1 MCVCACMRA
10 CVHACVCILSSR
22 TAGILLL
29 CLHPGLHF
37 LMLAI
42 SPLIFSTLRVSPS
55 HVRQPP
61 LPPSALPCLCQKVVA
76 APPSAP
82 VPPDN
87 HTHLEYPWNP
97 VAIGSRWLAY
107 SDNKLH
113 THHLSRGGVYVTEEG
128 SYTAKVLDAV
138 EGFRRYASDV
148 YSKYWTGEQQQQ
160 QRGGDSKG
168 GSGLAEVCS
177 ASAPFS

>member
-1 MCVCACMRA
+1 MHIVFSHCRYIVVVLTSRITLLDAGNLTSYLFYIKSESLACPSTPPA
-10 CVHACVCILSSR
+10 PKC
-22 TAGILLL
+22 TPLL
-29 CLHPGLHF
+29 
-37 LMLAI
+37 
-42 SPLIFSTLRVSPS
+42 VS
-55 HVRQPP
+55 
-61 LPPSALPCLCQKVVA
+61 KVVA

-113 THHLSRGGVYVTEEG
+113 THHLSRGGVYITEEG
-128 SYTAKVLDAV
+128 SYTARVLDAV